1 MLEGHQTDA
10 THSVFTTSP
19 AAYDKEH
26 TTAAPESRDQ
36 ERKEKFGRFDSINSF
51 FPPAKFIEFSLDS
64 KMDIEL
70 TSLSL

>member
-1 MLEGHQTDA
+1 MHSDFPFLFAEQEVGGPVLEGHQTDA

-36 ERKEKFGRFDSINSF
+36 ERKEKFGRFDSMNSF
-51 FPPAKFIEFSLDS
+51 FLQ
-64 KMDIEL
+64 L
-70 TSLSL
+70 NL